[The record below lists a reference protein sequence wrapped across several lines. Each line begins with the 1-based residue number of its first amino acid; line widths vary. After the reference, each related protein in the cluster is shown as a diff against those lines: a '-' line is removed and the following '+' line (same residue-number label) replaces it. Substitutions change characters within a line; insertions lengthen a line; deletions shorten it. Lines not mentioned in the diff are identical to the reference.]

1 MLTTIG
7 WSFSRKSSRS
17 DLRHQ
22 QLQTQEDQL
31 AYHLVQTARI
41 SVYNSAVGVVGL
53 VWLSAEVLVKMDEA
67 SEDVYVKKHSIFE
80 AFNSPG

>member
-7 WSFSRKSSRS
+7 WSFSCKSSRS

-31 AYHLVQTARI
+31 VYHLVQTARI

-53 VWLSAEVLVKMDEA
+53 MWLSVEVLVKMDEA
-67 SEDVYVKKHSIFE
+67 SEDV
-80 AFNSPG
+80 